1 MKKLLTLIAVF
12 FTSLLNKEKK
22 PHGGSENAKRGIIK
36 KLLYNLYYVYDN
48 YIIRALATKNVKK
61 GLTDTDCRKSNNN
74 VGTTLSGVRKS
85 AFEKS
90 EYGHSVEITD
100 LVEIDRWKSNLA
112 NYDALNG
119 HSINGVG

>member
-22 PHGGSENAKRGIIK
+22 PHGGYENAKRGIIK

-74 VGTTLSGVRKS
+74 VGTTLGRDRKIV
-85 AFEKS
+85 FEKNDKTFILHYVPEWDYCLTPW
-90 EYGHSVEITD
+90 EY
-100 LVEIDRWKSNLA
+100 LLR
-112 NYDALNG
+112 
-119 HSINGVG
+119 